1 MIRRAP
7 DRTHRCPPPVADPG
21 VPVDPSRLGS
31 RPKPSRR
38 VADPVV
44 MDTNAVTLYLGR
56 PTFAVDPY
64 TGFRTNQSEARLEAP
79 AVLVIA
85 RPLGIHMIGTGS

>member
-1 MIRRAP
+1 
-7 DRTHRCPPPVADPG
+7 
-21 VPVDPSRLGS
+21 
-31 RPKPSRR
+31 
-38 VADPVV
+38 